1 MIWCGGGGWAEAK
14 WLLGAAVKDCSAHL
28 MLWAHLQREKRL
40 PSLLLKAATD
50 YTSCPTDKHA
60 ASSQDTQSRPAAP
73 EESGDL
79 AGYDNLRLFVD
90 NQGPLTTALAVC
102 ADL

>member
-1 MIWCGGGGWAEAK
+1 MVRGR
-14 WLLGAAVKDCSAHL
+14 WLGRGQVATGSCSERLFSTRDALGPTSK
-28 MLWAHLQREKRL
+28 EK
-40 PSLLLKAATD
+40 SVCQVFSLKAATD
-50 YTSCPTDKHA
+50 YTSCPTDKHP

-102 ADL
+102 ADV